1 MKYNSQ
7 NFFNKLVA
15 LVDNSKTQK
24 RLTVINLTLSLVSMT
39 YIYIAIL
46 DIYEKNLIS
55 VNFEISEVALLT
67 VFYLSSGMLWSRFLV
82 SNYNGDFKKYF
93 YNWSYSKL
101 GKYIPSG
108 LLTISTRL
116 NQELPRD
123 KNSKTIFFGL
133 LEEQFLIP
141 LISIIPLT
149 ISIYFNLK
157 SSKFLVFF
165 VSFLLTFICFK
176 LIYKKLKINFISIT
190 SQNFLFLLNQFL
202 PLSIYYLIAQNL
214 NYENP
219 LLISLIY
226 LLSSYIGLF
235 FIGVPAA
242 IGIREAIFIFASLG
256 FYDELYL
263 FPFLIKTR
271 ILLIVLDLI
280 FGIFGLINQTK
291 LKPLN

>member
-67 VFYLSSGMLWSRFLV
+67 VFYLSSGILWSRFLV

>member
-165 VSFLLTFICFK
+165 VSFLLTFRCFK